1 MLPVE
6 NNFNKIG
13 LPHVYI
19 ALFRCLWVP
28 GGGLEP
34 FRRVLR
40 SDGWL
45 PLPRQHLQQFQKHSH
60 TLSLILNGQNRNAIV
75 NRLMSRINRIQCLD
89 RLWLALLQ
97 IFTSTF
103 LDQYFAEL
111 KSGLIV
117 YSIGQAII
125 FSCRSTCR
133 VQRCA
138 TLAISVQKV
147 SRSPTPSWQWG
158 KRGKIYSECMGKIV
172 ILMLDNLRKVDILQF
187 Q

>member
-45 PLPRQHLQQFQKHSH
+45 PLKQFWKHSH
-60 TLSLILNGQNRNAIV
+60 TLSLIVKGQNRNAIV

-103 LDQYFAEL
+103 LD
-111 KSGLIV
+111 
-117 YSIGQAII
+117 
-125 FSCRSTCR
+125 
-133 VQRCA
+133 
-138 TLAISVQKV
+138 
-147 SRSPTPSWQWG
+147 
-158 KRGKIYSECMGKIV
+158 
-172 ILMLDNLRKVDILQF
+172 
-187 Q
+187 

>member
-45 PLPRQHLQQFQKHSH
+45 PLKKGEAKGG
-60 TLSLILNGQNRNAIV
+60 GQNTDPQSMDYPN
-75 NRLMSRINRIQCLD
+75 
-89 RLWLALLQ
+89 
-97 IFTSTF
+97 
-103 LDQYFAEL
+103 
-111 KSGLIV
+111 GL
-117 YSIGQAII
+117 
-125 FSCRSTCR
+125 
-133 VQRCA
+133 
-138 TLAISVQKV
+138 
-147 SRSPTPSWQWG
+147 P
-158 KRGKIYSECMGKIV
+158 
-172 ILMLDNLRKVDILQF
+172 
-187 Q
+187 

>member
-13 LPHVYI
+13 LAHDYI

-45 PLPRQHLQQFQKHSH
+45 LFH

-75 NRLMSRINRIQCLD
+75 NRLMSGINRIQRLG
-89 RLWLALLQ
+89 RLW
-97 IFTSTF
+97 SNWRMF
-103 LDQYFAEL
+103 LWDQNHA
-111 KSGLIV
+111 
-117 YSIGQAII
+117 
-125 FSCRSTCR
+125 
-133 VQRCA
+133 RC
-138 TLAISVQKV
+138 S
-147 SRSPTPSWQWG
+147 S
-158 KRGKIYSECMGKIV
+158 
-172 ILMLDNLRKVDILQF
+172 
-187 Q
+187 